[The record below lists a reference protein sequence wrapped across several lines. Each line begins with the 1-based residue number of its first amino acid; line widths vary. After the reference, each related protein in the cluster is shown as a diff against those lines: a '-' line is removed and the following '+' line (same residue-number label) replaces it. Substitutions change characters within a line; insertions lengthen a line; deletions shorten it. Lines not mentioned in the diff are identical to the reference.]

1 MPTTE
6 RRGVK
11 TGTTSLA
18 RDYRTKYPDMP
29 TKKLARIMY
38 NENNLLFTNEE
49 TARSSLRYIEGKNGA
64 NHRLVKAV
72 TGSEFFKVEDRAR
85 NPYNLPSSDETAFEP
100 YVIKGHKKVLILSD
114 IHVPYHSID
123 AITAAIQ
130 YAKRTKPDAL
140 LLNGDTIDCHR
151 LSRFIKDPK
160 KRNFKLELDT
170 FKALFDIFEK
180 ELKCKIYFKIG
191 NHEERY
197 EHFLYEKASE
207 LVGVEEFEF
216 ENIIKARARGIEII
230 GDKRP
235 MKLNN
240 LWGIHGHEYVG
251 GISAP
256 VNPARGLF
264 LKAKVST
271 FQGHNHQTSEH
282 TEPTLTGKM
291 VTTWSLGCLSELHP
305 AYMPLN
311 KWNHG
316 FAEVDLDPNGEDF
329 EFNNKRIFKGKIV

>member
-1 MPTTE
+1 MSFKN
-6 RRGVK
+6 GNANI
-11 TGTTSLA
+11 A
-18 RDYRTKYPDMP
+18 RKYRSKNLTMP

-38 NENNLLFTNEE
+38 EENKLSFKDEE
-49 TARSSLRYIEGKNGA
+49 AARYSLRYIEGK
-64 NHRLVKAV
+64 
-72 TGSEFFKVEDRAR
+72 TGDVMRSGVSKKETEFIMEKERPR

-100 YVIKGHKKVLILSD
+100 FVFKGHKKILILSD

-123 AITAAIQ
+123 AITAALQ
-130 YAKRTKPDAL
+130 YAKKSKPDAL

-170 FKALFDIFEK
+170 FKALFDVFEK

-197 EHFLYEKASE
+197 EHFLYEKAGE

-235 MKLNN
+235 MKFNN

-329 EFNNKRIFKGKIV
+329 EFHNKRIFKGKIV

>member
-1 MPTTE
+1 MPASNGNHLLSKE
-6 RRGVK
+6 
-11 TGTTSLA
+11 
-18 RDYRTKYPDMP
+18 YRSKYPDMP

-38 NENNLLFTNEE
+38 SENNLNFKSVES
-49 TARSSLRYIEGKNGA
+49 AMGSLRYIEGKQGA
-64 NHRLVKAV
+64 THRSRLTIKN
-72 TGSEFFKVEDRAR
+72 SEFLKEEPRPY
-85 NPYNLPSSDETAFEP
+85 NPYNLPSSDETVFEP
-100 YVIKGHKKVLILSD
+100 FVFRGHKKVLILSD
-114 IHVPYHSID
+114 IHVPYHNIPS
-123 AITAAIQ
+123 ITAALQ
-130 YAKRTKPDAL
+130 YAKKSKPDAL

-170 FKALFDIFEK
+170 LKALFDVFER

-197 EHFLYEKASE
+197 EHFLYEKAGE
-207 LVGVEEFEF
+207 LVGIEEFEF

-316 FAEVDLDPNGEDF
+316 FAEVELDPNGEDF
-329 EFNNKRIFKGKIV
+329 EFKNKRIFKGKIV

>member
-1 MPTTE
+1 MGEHYGLIEITRE
-6 RRGVK
+6 
-11 TGTTSLA
+11 
-18 RDYRTKYPDMP
+18 YRKKYPDMP
-29 TKKLARIMY
+29 TAKLARKLY
-38 NENNLLFTNEE
+38 NENKLLYKSVEQ
-49 TARSSLRYIEGKNGA
+49 ARTSLRYAEGKTGK
-64 NHRLVKAV
+64 RSITKAV
-72 TGSEFFKVEDRAR
+72 LNSGLYKEEPRSTIPYSLPK
-85 NPYNLPSSDETAFEP
+85 NPYNLPQSDETEYEP
-100 YVIKGHKKVLILSD
+100 FVFKGHKKVLILSD

-123 AITAAIQ
+123 AITAAIT
-130 YAKRTKPDAL
+130 YAKKSKPDAL

-170 FKALFDIFEK
+170 FKSLFDVFEK
-180 ELKCKIYFKIG
+180 ELDCKIYFKVG

-197 EHFLYEKASE
+197 EHFLYEKAGE
-207 LVGVEEFEF
+207 LVGIEEFQF
-216 ENIIKARARGIEII
+216 ENIIRARARGIEMIA
-230 GDKRP
+230 DKRP
-235 MKLNN
+235 MKMNN

-264 LKAKVST
+264 LKSKVSC
-271 FQGHNHQTSEH
+271 FQGHNHQSSEH

-305 AYMPLN
+305 MYMPLN

-316 FAEVDLDPNGEDF
+316 FAEVDLDTNGEDF
-329 EFNNKRIFKGKIV
+329 EFNNKRIFKGKIL

>member
-1 MPTTE
+1 MSHTN
-6 RRGVK
+6 GNHLIAK
-11 TGTTSLA
+11 
-18 RDYRTKYPDMP
+18 DYRSKFPDMP

-38 NENNLLFTNEE
+38 ADNNLSFPNEE
-49 TARSSLRYIEGKNGA
+49 CARSSLRYIEGKNGSL
-64 NHRLVKAV
+64 HRSKK
-72 TGSEFFKVEDRAR
+72 TIQNSEFLKTEVRPY
-85 NPYNLPSSDETAFEP
+85 NPYNLPSSDETVFEP
-100 YVIKGHKKVLILSD
+100 YEIKGHKRVLVLSD
-114 IHVPYHSID
+114 IHAPYHNIESITL
-123 AITAAIQ
+123 ALQ
-130 YAKRTKPDAL
+130 HAKKSKPDAL

-197 EHFLYEKASE
+197 EHFLYEKAGE
-207 LVGVEEFEF
+207 LVGIEEFEF
-216 ENIIKARARGIEII
+216 SNIIKARARGIEII
-230 GDKRP
+230 GGKKP

-264 LKAKVST
+264 LRSKVSC
-271 FQGHNHQTSEH
+271 FQGHNHQTSSHMESRLSGESIA
-282 TEPTLTGKM
+282 TY
-291 VTTWSLGCLSELHP
+291 SIGCLSELYP
-305 AYMPLN
+305 DYMPFN

-316 FAEVDLDPNGEDF
+316 FAEIDLDDNGQDY
-329 EFNNKRIFKGKIV
+329 EFRNYRIKNGKVSL